1 MSKSILFLSLSLLI
15 FSNGTAF
22 ADQYEDCVTGCQEKV
37 APCVEQ
43 ARLNAG
49 NIQEE
54 QDSIAACEKGRADCV
69 HACSDAETKPY
80 TSPQEQLQNQEQP
93 QTQEQPQSP

>member
-1 MSKSILFLSLSLLI
+1 MSRSRFVLTLSLLL
-15 FSNGTAF
+15 ACYALPAA
-22 ADQYEDCVTGCQEKV
+22 ADQYDDCLANCQQAV

-54 QDSIAACEKGRADCV
+54 EDSIAACEKGKAGCIQ
-69 HACSDAETKPY
+69 ACRDAETQPQP
-80 TSPQEQLQNQEQP
+80 PQEQPPELPQEQS
-93 QTQEQPQSP
+93 QGL